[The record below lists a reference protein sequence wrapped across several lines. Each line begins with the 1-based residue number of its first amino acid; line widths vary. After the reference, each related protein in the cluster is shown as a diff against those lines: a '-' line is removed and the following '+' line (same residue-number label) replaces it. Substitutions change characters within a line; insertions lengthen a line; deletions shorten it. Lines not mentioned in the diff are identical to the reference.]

1 MLDNV
6 YYTFQGNIYI
16 DFVFSRR
23 LRMNSYTLK
32 RKVFTFA
39 NVFFSHEFNKFFIDY
54 IYTKCDYVAQSEIS
68 QLMWFVMNTLDN
80 DEDVNV
86 SQRFRAKVIK
96 LIKELL
102 LSANRWLNVTIF
114 EAGRTFNCWIWWN
127 KDLIRSLFD
136 HWNWCFSPWTMGSYQ
151 LKIT

>member
-1 MLDNV
+1 MF
-6 YYTFQGNIYI
+6 TTHFKAIYI

-39 NVFFSHEFNKFFIDY
+39 NVFFTHEFNKFFIDY
-54 IYTKCDYVAQSEIS
+54 IYTKCDYQSEIS

-80 DEDVNV
+80 DDDVNV

-102 LSANRWLNVTIF
+102 LPASR
-114 EAGRTFNCWIWWN
+114 
-127 KDLIRSLFD
+127 
-136 HWNWCFSPWTMGSYQ
+136 
-151 LKIT
+151 